1 MVAVRVEVLDPSA
14 RCTGSV
20 RAASGHSDSDVGF
33 HVGIE
38 VSCAIAEHRDTA
50 AACAT
55 ISLDGTRL
63 LQAMHRE
70 IALQLAQDV
79 EAARA
84 ASVGS
89 PIRATV
95 AACAS
100 IVTQQSPARVTSVV
114 MRFIRIRSTRRQ
126 ALGYSEVSGRP
137 PSARLL
143 SCERR
148 AKTAQLHEPCRVSS
162 NNLTRIRRSP
172 GDCRP

>member
-89 PIRATV
+89 PESDQGNSGSVREHGDAAV
-95 AACAS
+95 ASAS
-100 IVTQQSPARVTSVV
+100 HQRGH
-114 MRFIRIRSTRRQ
+114 
-126 ALGYSEVSGRP
+126 ALYTHTLD
-137 PSARLL
+137 A
-143 SCERR
+143 
-148 AKTAQLHEPCRVSS
+148 
-162 NNLTRIRRSP
+162 
-172 GDCRP
+172 